1 MSTKELQEKLV
12 SAMTRWQEIED
23 AAVATTEHIIE
34 KTSHPLIRTVME
46 IIQTDSKR
54 HHQVQQMISESF
66 GFQWPQCNR
75 PAPGCQTAPV
85 SLTGLPLPPLPS
97 LH

>member
-54 HHQVQQMISESF
+54 H
-66 GFQWPQCNR
+66 
-75 PAPGCQTAPV
+75 A
-85 SLTGLPLPPLPS
+85 
-97 LH
+97 